1 MSEAHIDIQKGLR
14 AALDNLQSYVYIK
27 DRESRYI
34 YANKLTL
41 ELFGCS
47 ADDLYLT
54 SDEQYFPADVAAK
67 LKEVDQRVLGGES
80 TEEEIIVDDESGKR
94 VYLEAKTPL
103 YSDSEAD
110 KIIGILGI
118 STDITYQKSLEEQ
131 ALKLAK
137 TDVLTGLSN
146 RLEIDSVL
154 SGEIE
159 RLKRFP
165 RAFSIIMLDIDH
177 FKRVNDHY
185 GHIAG
190 DHCLQ
195 QIASILKLNSRSI
208 DTVGRWG
215 GEEFL
220 IICPETDLKGTEKL
234 AEKLRTKIAE
244 HDFSQVGKIT
254 CSFGVTSFFAGDTL
268 ESIVDRADQA
278 LYQAKD
284 AGRNKVMTLD

>member
-1 MSEAHIDIQKGLR
+1 MIEEHIDIQKGLR

-34 YANKLTL
+34 YANKMTL

-54 SDEQYFPADVAAK
+54 SDEQYFPADVTAK
-67 LKEVDQRVLGGES
+67 LKEVDQRVLDGES
-80 TEEEIIVDDESGKR
+80 TEEEIIVDDESGRR

-103 YSDSEAD
+103 YSDLEAD

-165 RAFSIIMLDIDH
+165 
-177 FKRVNDHY
+177 V
-185 GHIAG
+185 
-190 DHCLQ
+190 
-195 QIASILKLNSRSI
+195 RS
-208 DTVGRWG
+208 VSS
-215 GEEFL
+215 
-220 IICPETDLKGTEKL
+220 C
-234 AEKLRTKIAE
+234 
-244 HDFSQVGKIT
+244 
-254 CSFGVTSFFAGDTL
+254 
-268 ESIVDRADQA
+268 
-278 LYQAKD
+278 
-284 AGRNKVMTLD
+284 